1 MSTKYRV
8 RQVEMGAHAEDVT
21 ALWSRCLQS
30 LTPQEAFGRLHHRYL
45 GNPAGAGAAVL
56 LQPEDAQC
64 SAGVQCLHARRV
76 HHEKKAWR
84 VAGLADYAVDERH
97 RTLGPAVQLMKQ
109 GLAVARSEY
118 DWVYGLPNAKSEA
131 VCKRTGLKK
140 LGHIDRW
147 TRLLHTRAILSRR
160 LPAPIA
166 DLVGPL
172 ADALLRLRDALR
184 MGAVPLRWEHGRKF
198 PAALDTLWQGRRT
211 RLAVSERSRKVL
223 EWRFADAPGRWTVSL
238 ARLPDGTPCGYVVW
252 EIVQGVAEVADFFCA
267 DPQEGTA
274 PLLVDFARQL
284 RSHPVQR
291 VSLEFF
297 GSPAVSE
304 ALRQAGFL
312 QRHESQPLYV
322 AAGRREPPAAGRWY
336 FTAFDRDGD

>member
-8 RQVEMGAHAEDVT
+8 RQVEIGAHADDVT
-21 ALWSRCLQS
+21 ALWSRCLRS

-56 LQPEDAQC
+56 LQPEDGSS
-64 SAGVQCLHARRV
+64 SAGVQCLHARRI
-76 HHEKKAWR
+76 HFEGRAWR
-84 VAGLADYAVDERH
+84 AAGLADYAVDERH

-109 GLAVARSEY
+109 GLAVARAGY

-131 VCKRTGLKK
+131 VCKRTGLAR

-147 TRLLHTRAILSRR
+147 TRLLHTRELLCRH
-160 LPAPIA
+160 LP
-166 DLVGPL
+166 GPVATVL
-172 ADALLRLRDALR
+172 GPVADALLRMHVALR
-184 MGAVPLRWEHGRKF
+184 IGAAELQWEHGQRF
-198 PAALDTLWQGRRT
+198 PAALDTLWHGRRT

-238 ARLPDGTPCGYVVW
+238 ARQPDGTPCGYVVW
-252 EIVQGVAEVADFFCA
+252 QIVEGVAELADFFCA
-267 DPQEGTA
+267 DPEEGTT
-274 PLLVDFARQL
+274 PLLIDFVRQL
-284 RSHPVQR
+284 DAWPVQR

-297 GSPAVSE
+297 GSPGVAN
-304 ALRQAGFL
+304 ALRLAGFL
-312 QRHESQPLYV
+312 QRHEPRPLYA
-322 AAGRREPPAAGRWY
+322 AAGTREPPPAERWY